1 MPIKLIVPVCR
12 SLMEGRGEW
21 KFVSTLLLADGIGTV
36 VAGGMGAWLG
46 GLLTIAAVISGY
58 NLVFGLIFCGCV
70 TKRIDG
76 LLRDM
81 FVPMLSTFAFGSLA
95 LIFTAVLLQVASI
108 NNNNLWQVLGLISIY
123 SVIYVS
129 LIVCFVKSSA
139 MEFVSLVRQQVSSW
153 GLAKRAI

>member
-70 TKRIDG
+70 TKRIG
-76 LLRDM
+76 GQLRDM
-81 FVPMLSTFAFGSLA
+81 YEPMLSTFAFGSLA
-95 LIFTAVLLQVASI
+95 LILTVVLLLVTSI
-108 NNNNLWQVLGLISIY
+108 DTSNIWQALGLISVY

-129 LIVCFVKSSA
+129 LIGYFLKNSA
-139 MEFVSLVRQQVSSW
+139 MEFVSLVRQQVSGW
-153 GLAKRAI
+153 GLAKRAT